1 MPRGLSQA
9 ARDYNGPFH
18 WAASFTLTDQTQK
31 HYAEA
36 ALTFKGTTYQ
46 GYLMR
51 GTTIEQNRS
60 LRSDVGELRLLNV
73 DLVVDAV
80 INQGNFD
87 GALAEVKMLLIGID
101 EEVPLLTGLVSE
113 IRQTEE
119 AVELRVVSRLDP
131 AQFPIPFRQWS
142 DVCTFRFKDPM
153 CGYVDGVDPNDP
165 GTGLPFLLCPKT
177 FAACLARSR
186 EERFPGFLTITPD
199 QASVVRNTPGAPGGG
214 SDPFRDDD
222 DEDFVE

>member
-1 MPRGLSQA
+1 MSRGLSQA
-9 ARDYNGPFH
+9 ARDYTGPFY
-18 WAASFTLTDQTQK
+18 WAASFTLTDQSQK
-31 HYAEA
+31 YYAES
-36 ALTFKGTTYQ
+36 ALTFKGITYQ

-51 GTTIEQNRS
+51 GSAIEQNRS

-87 GALAEVKMLLIGID
+87 GALAEVKMLLLGID

-131 AQFPIPFRQWS
+131 AQFPVPFRQWS
-142 DVCTFRFKDPM
+142 DVCTFRFKDPQ
-153 CGYVDGVDPNDP
+153 CGYVDGVDPDDP
-165 GTGLPFLLCPKT
+165 GTGLPFVLCPKT
-177 FAACLARSR
+177 YDACLARSR
-186 EERFPGFLTITPD
+186 EERFPGFLTITPG
-199 QASVVRNTPGAPGGG
+199 QASVVRRTPGAGGRP
-214 SDPFRDDD
+214 SEPFRDPDGGPILL
-222 DEDFVE
+222 